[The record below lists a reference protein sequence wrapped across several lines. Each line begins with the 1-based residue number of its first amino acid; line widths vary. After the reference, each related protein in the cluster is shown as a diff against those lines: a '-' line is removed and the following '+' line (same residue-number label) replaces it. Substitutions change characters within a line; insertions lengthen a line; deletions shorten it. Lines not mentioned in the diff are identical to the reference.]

1 MSIVLPLLAQVL
13 HIGLLLVLAPTV
25 AGAIDWIQAR
35 LQGRSGPPA
44 LMPWRDLLRWW
55 RKTPMTLDAASV
67 VTRTAP
73 VVSLAATLSAATLV
87 PSFTLGMTLAP
98 LADVIT
104 IISLLAVSRSAL
116 ALAALDAGGSAAGV
130 VQQAASA
137 SAVLAEPSLMLAVI
151 VLALMSGG
159 FNLDTIIVQQRDGG
173 LLPAAASTL
182 AMTAM
187 VALLFAE
194 SSQSRTDDP
203 FGGAELALVRLA
215 DWLRPLIWVGL
226 IGGLFLPVGMANAD
240 LGPAAWLIGLG
251 FWGLKLGVFMIGLAV
266 VRLLFGRVPPR
277 RLPDLLGV
285 AAVLALVAA
294 IMVLASSV
302 TA

>member
-1 MSIVLPLLAQVL
+1 
-13 HIGLLLVLAPTV
+13 
-25 AGAIDWIQAR
+25 
-35 LQGRSGPPA
+35 
-44 LMPWRDLLRWW
+44 
-55 RKTPMTLDAASV
+55 
-67 VTRTAP
+67 
-73 VVSLAATLSAATLV
+73 
-87 PSFTLGMTLAP
+87 
-98 LADVIT
+98 
-104 IISLLAVSRSAL
+104 
-116 ALAALDAGGSAAGV
+116 
-130 VQQAASA
+130 
-137 SAVLAEPSLMLAVI
+137 MLAVI

-194 SSQSRTDDP
+194 SCQSRTDDP

-240 LGPAAWLIGLG
+240 SGPAAWLIGLG

-266 VRLLFGRVPPR
+266 VRLLFGRVTPR